1 MQNILDSII
10 IAEGQDHGELLQ
22 RNSNMAPRT
31 QLEIITSSV
40 LRLVKEE
47 ASYHRELQEQTE
59 RIRKL
64 ESQEG
69 GDENKEYML
78 RQERLALEETKKVLP
93 SLKQKLEE
101 SIAKLQSLLTEEGKK
116 GPESNVEH
124 INAAKDA
131 ISKARTAEREIA

>member
-1 MQNILDSII
+1 
-10 IAEGQDHGELLQ
+10 
-22 RNSNMAPRT
+22 MAPRS
-31 QLEIITSSV
+31 QLEITTSSV

-59 RIRKL
+59 RIKKL
-64 ESQEG
+64 ESQDG

-93 SLKQKLEE
+93 SLKQKIEE
-101 SIAKLQSLLTEEGKK
+101 SIAKLQGLLTEEGKK
-116 GPESNVEH
+116 GPESNVED

>member
-1 MQNILDSII
+1 
-10 IAEGQDHGELLQ
+10 
-22 RNSNMAPRT
+22 MAPRT
-31 QLEIITSSV
+31 QLEITTSSV

-59 RIRKL
+59 RIKKL

-69 GDENKEYML
+69 GDDENNEYML
-78 RQERLALEETKKVLP
+78 KQERLALEETKKVLP
-93 SLKQKLEE
+93 SLKQKIEE
-101 SIAKLQSLLTEEGKK
+101 SIAKLQSLLAEEGNK